1 MQEEGLEE
9 EHFERIKKKIYGD
22 YVVEYNSVAETARM
36 FLADNMKQ
44 INSFDYI
51 EDFESVTKQYTEE
64 VLKNI
69 FKEENEVLSVV
80 EPNK

>member
-1 MQEEGLEE
+1 MKEEGIEA
-9 EHFERIKKKIYGD
+9 EHFELIKKKIYGD
-22 YVVEYNSVAETARM
+22 YVVEYNSVADTARM

-51 EDFESVTKQYTEE
+51 EEFDSVTKEYAEE
-64 VLKNI
+64 ILKDI

-80 EPNK
+80 EPNE